1 VAVTAPPDLATPAR
15 IARHPLDVL
24 GRFLMILTSRRLDR
38 ERGSWLVGPSA
49 QRDIVGHGWVQRLA
63 DELGGTTSVGPDHG
77 LLTSF
82 GALAGA
88 RFRPDDVDPRIA
100 DFYEHTTR
108 WRLDLWSEWSAYA
121 WPFGRLITASF
132 SERLQQL
139 SLPMRPLDVSYGMDS
154 RVVHVHDASG
164 AVAGAAWL
172 RNMRKT
178 GSTTYSGL
186 YGPHLLPGR
195 DQPSVRV
202 VFPLPLGS
210 VQVFLEPS
218 ADANG
223 GLHLRSPLGRF
234 GADGAYLVLKRRD
247 GTLNARRIPIAE
259 HFHLFVDDDGDV
271 RADHAL
277 RLWNI
282 PAVRSGV
289 SSLIRIVEMWLRRS
303 CPRAPRRRAISE
315 LRASGSTVDTYRGD
329 ARLRGGDAGRE
340 HRRRRGW
347 RPVDARGA
355 RLPRRTPD
363 EAAAFELRAT
373 RARSRS
379 PRQNSASWPGAGSR
393 RARELRV
400 QVHGRGTTNSSSV
413 CGGRPPVSAHSDGP
427 RLMPCPA
434 SALFMRA
441 N

>member
-1 VAVTAPPDLATPAR
+1 MV
-15 IARHPLDVL
+15 
-24 GRFLMILTSRRLDR
+24 LTSRRLDP

-63 DELGGTTSVGPDHG
+63 DELGGTTSTGSDHG
-77 LLTSF
+77 LLASF
-82 GALAGA
+82 DALAGA

-100 DFYEHTTR
+100 DFYERTTR

-121 WPFGRLITASF
+121 WPFGRLISASF

-154 RVVHVHDASG
+154 QVVHVHTASG

-186 YGPHLLPGR
+186 YGTHLLPGS

-234 GADGAYLVLKRRD
+234 GANGAYLVLNRGD
-247 GTLNARRIPIAE
+247 GTLNARRVPIAE
-259 HFHLFVDDDGDV
+259 HFHLFVDEDGDV

-282 PAVRSGV
+282 PAVR
-289 SSLIRIVEMWLRRS
+289 LHYRMRR
-303 CPRAPRRRAISE
+303 E
-315 LRASGSTVDTYRGD
+315 
-329 ARLRGGDAGRE
+329 GGA
-340 HRRRRGW
+340 
-347 RPVDARGA
+347 
-355 RLPRRTPD
+355 
-363 EAAAFELRAT
+363 
-373 RARSRS
+373 
-379 PRQNSASWPGAGSR
+379 
-393 RARELRV
+393 
-400 QVHGRGTTNSSSV
+400 
-413 CGGRPPVSAHSDGP
+413 
-427 RLMPCPA
+427 
-434 SALFMRA
+434 
-441 N
+441 